1 MAKFSHMYD
10 IAFEVVNCN
19 GDNVTGA
26 EVREAIVNKLARLN
40 DDDLLEHIGFCD
52 VWEMESE
59 EDMEVKLDNQFIE
72 ICKQMQN
79 EIEGSNDE

>member
-1 MAKFSHMYD
+1 MYD
-10 IAFEVVNCN
+10 IAFEVVNCD

-26 EVREAIVNKLARLN
+26 EVREAITKKLARLN

-52 VWEMESE
+52 
-59 EDMEVKLDNQFIE
+59 
-72 ICKQMQN
+72 CY

>member
-1 MAKFSHMYD
+1 MKRFSHLYD
-10 IAFEVVNCN
+10 IVFEVINCD
-19 GDNVTGA
+19 GDDVTGA

-52 VWEMESE
+52 V
-59 EDMEVKLDNQFIE
+59 
-72 ICKQMQN
+72 C

>member
-1 MAKFSHMYD
+1 MKRFSHLYD
-10 IAFEVVNCN
+10 IAFEVINCD
-19 GDNVTGA
+19 GDDVTGA

-52 VWEMESE
+52 VY
-59 EDMEVKLDNQFIE
+59 
-72 ICKQMQN
+72 